1 VNLLKEMS
9 MLASQTT
16 AETENDINLVRL
28 GLELPAVAASAAAS
42 AFEDIKQKFTN
53 HKQKFTNQRQWREF
67 VSAVQCSVN
76 YPAAINSLRS
86 GTKWFSDGLAQ
97 ASSCLA
103 RTLHVAQIR

>member
-1 VNLLKEMS
+1 MRVN
-9 MLASQTT
+9 QTS
-16 AETENDINLVRL
+16 AVEEENDVNAVRL
-28 GLELPAVAASAAAS
+28 GLDLPAAAAS
-42 AFEDIKQKFTN
+42 AFEDI
-53 HKQKFTNQRQWREF
+53 KQKFTNQRQWREF

-103 RTLHVAQIR
+103 RTLRGQGV

>member
-1 VNLLKEMS
+1 
-9 MLASQTT
+9 MLVTQTS
-16 AETENDINLVRL
+16 AIEEENDINVVRR
-28 GLELPAVAASAAAS
+28 GLDLPAAAAS
-42 AFEDIKQKFTN
+42 AFEDIKQKLTN

-103 RTLHVAQIR
+103 RTLRVSQYR

>member
-1 VNLLKEMS
+1 
-9 MLASQTT
+9 MLVSQHSTV
-16 AETENDINLVRL
+16 EEESDINVVRRRVD
-28 GLELPAVAASAAAS
+28 LPAAAAS
-42 AFEDIKQKFTN
+42 AFDDI
-53 HKQKFTNQRQWREF
+53 KQKFTNQRQWREF

-103 RTLHVAQIR
+103 RTLRVAQYR

>member
-1 VNLLKEMS
+1 MKVIA
-9 MLASQTT
+9 MLVSQTRGLD
-16 AETENDINLVRL
+16 EENDINVARL
-28 GLELPAVAASAAAS
+28 GLDLPAAAAS
-42 AFEDIKQKFTN
+42 AFEDI
-53 HKQKFTNQRQWREF
+53 KQKFTNQRQWREF

-103 RTLHVAQIR
+103 RTLRVGKV

>member
-1 VNLLKEMS
+1 MFSKEFL
-9 MLASQTT
+9 MLTS
-16 AETENDINLVRL
+16 ETGRLDEENDVNIVRL
-28 GLELPAVAASAAAS
+28 GLDLPAAAAS
-42 AFEDIKQKFTN
+42 AFEDI
-53 HKQKFTNQRQWREF
+53 KQKFTNQRQWREF

-103 RTLHVAQIR
+103 RTLRGQGV

>member
-1 VNLLKEMS
+1 
-9 MLASQTT
+9 MLTS
-16 AETENDINLVRL
+16 ETNGVRS
-28 GLELPAVAASAAAS
+28 GLDLPAAAAS
-42 AFEDIKQKFTN
+42 AFEDI
-53 HKQKFTNQRQWREF
+53 KQKFTNQRQWREF

-103 RTLHVAQIR
+103 RTLRVAQFR

>member
-1 VNLLKEMS
+1 MRIN
-9 MLASQTT
+9 QTST
-16 AETENDINLVRL
+16 VGEENDVNVVRL
-28 GLELPAVAASAAAS
+28 GLDLPAAAAS
-42 AFEDIKQKFTN
+42 AFEDI
-53 HKQKFTNQRQWREF
+53 KQKFTNQRQWREF

-103 RTLHVAQIR
+103 RALRGQGV

>member
-1 VNLLKEMS
+1 
-9 MLASQTT
+9 MLVPQTS
-16 AETENDINLVRL
+16 ALEEENGINVVRL
-28 GLELPAVAASAAAS
+28 GLDLPAAAAN

-86 GTKWFSDGLAQ
+86 GTKWFSDGVAQ

-103 RTLHVAQIR
+103 RTWRVGKV